1 MTTVARLLDTK
12 GHNVYSIGPDA
23 SVYEAIKQMAD
34 DGVGALLVME
44 GESLVGIMSERD
56 YTRKIVL
63 QGKSSRETQV
73 RDIMTKD
80 VLYVRPEQTVEDC
93 MALMTAKRVRHLPVL
108 DEDQVIGVLSM
119 RDLVGSVI
127 AEKDHLIQQ
136 LENYI
141 TGSR

>member
-1 MTTVARLLDTK
+1 MTPVARLLDTK